1 VLVEHL
7 PDVKQA
13 IVDRA
18 ADGSVGCLAPA
29 RGATAAGRSGSRPS
43 SGSLDARVVYR
54 IFGAI
59 ARDRL
64 PARQV
69 LEALSGS
76 LPHALG
82 RLRLAWAGRG
92 FAWGWADE
100 RRDLDWMLA
109 PILRS
114 AADLLSSIDLARVRQ

>member
-1 VLVEHL
+1 MSSRRLWTELLTDPWAAWLLRVVRQRPAAAAAALLQVLL
-7 PDVKQA
+7 M
-13 IVDRA
+13 RA
-18 ADGSVGCLAPA
+18 L
-29 RGATAAGRSGSRPS
+29 
-43 SGSLDARVVYR
+43 VYR
-54 IFGAI
+54 ISGAI

-64 PARQV
+64 PARQG